1 MELSIGAKNVTH
13 KLGAVPDINNN
24 RPELTLL
31 RQAVMRLKEQSILS
45 IPLLLGMT
53 RFQSEICRPTDKGG
67 DIVQA
72 RRLILMAYPHQ

>member
-45 IPLLLGMT
+45 IPLLLGMA
-53 RFQSEICRPTDKGG
+53 RFKSEIRMIDQRIREGTLCRSG
-67 DIVQA
+67 DQS
-72 RRLILMAYPHQ
+72 